1 MSGPTHT
8 AGEAAAYLAAVVDSS
23 HDAIITKNLF
33 GIIQTWNKAAEHIFG
48 YTEHE
53 AIGQSILLIIPPE
66 FHHEEAS
73 ILERLRKGDRI
84 KNFETVRRRKDG
96 RLIDID
102 LTVSPVRDGNGTII
116 GASKIAR
123 DITERKQTKR
133 AMAEAQGRLATTLK
147 ASEMPCWL
155 PTRKPESPILI
166 LWRSGCWAVP
176 SRRP

>member
-66 FHHEEAS
+66 FHHEKPRSLNVFARAIAS
-73 ILERLRKGDRI
+73 RISKPCGDE
-84 KNFETVRRRKDG
+84 KMAVS
-96 RLIDID
+96 LISI
-102 LTVSPVRDGNGTII
+102 
-116 GASKIAR
+116 
-123 DITERKQTKR
+123 
-133 AMAEAQGRLATTLK
+133 
-147 ASEMPCWL
+147 
-155 PTRKPESPILI
+155 
-166 LWRSGCWAVP
+166 
-176 SRRP
+176 

>member
-1 MSGPTHT
+1 MSAPTHS

-23 HDAIITKNLF
+23 HDAIITKNLS

-73 ILERLRKGDRI
+73 ILECLRKGDRI

-123 DITERKQTKR
+123 DITERK
-133 AMAEAQGRLATTLK
+133 
-147 ASEMPCWL
+147 
-155 PTRKPESPILI
+155 
-166 LWRSGCWAVP
+166 
-176 SRRP
+176 